1 MRTSLPSAARALML
15 SFLFALVVGCAHRGA
30 PSVYPKVDA
39 TAARPTLAVVELL
52 ATDYLPPFPQCE
64 SRDVICMD
72 PPPTWVRFR
81 TLQTVYGEPMPERFY
96 ASTTSHYGKMDAYG
110 LAKGPMLVLLLT
122 QDGSTVLPRYAR
134 ANLQTDSAG
143 ERHLVLTR
151 EGPHWLPC
159 SVAALGEP
167 IVDARLRRR
176 SAVAIEDYRQFHAD
190 TSARY
195 FRVEGDAAH
204 PLKSVPMG
212 RLQAHLAGRTLA
224 AADFACPRADR

>member
-1 MRTSLPSAARALML
+1 MKPVLPRAARALML
-15 SFLFALVVGCAHRGA
+15 PFLLALAAGCAHRGA
-30 PSVYPKVDA
+30 PSVYPEVDA
-39 TAARPTLAVVELL
+39 TTARSTLAVVELL
-52 ATDYLPPFPQCE
+52 ATDYLPPFPECE

-81 TLQTVYGEPMPERFY
+81 ARQTVYGEPTPERFY

-110 LAKGPMLVLLLT
+110 LAQGPMLVLLLT

-143 ERHLVLTR
+143 EWHLVLTG

-159 SVAALGEP
+159 SVATLGEP
-167 IVDARLRRR
+167 IVDARLRRE
-176 SAVAIEDYRQFHAD
+176 SAVAIDDYRQFHAD

-195 FRVEGDAAH
+195 FRVEGDAAY

-212 RLQAHLAGRTLA
+212 RLQAHLAGKTLA
-224 AADFACPRADR
+224 AADFACPRADG

>member
-1 MRTSLPSAARALML
+1 MRTFLPGAARALML
-15 SFLFALVVGCAHRGA
+15 SSLLVLGVGCAHQGA

-52 ATDYLPPFPQCE
+52 ATDYLPPFPECASQ
-64 SRDVICMD
+64 DVICMD

-81 TLQTVYGEPMPERFY
+81 TLQTVYGAPLPERFY

-110 LAKGPMLVLLLT
+110 LAEGPMLVLLLT
-122 QDGSTVLPRYAR
+122 QDGSTVMPRYAR
-134 ANLQTDSAG
+134 ANLQTDGAG
-143 ERHLVLTR
+143 EPHLVLTH

-167 IVDARLRRR
+167 IVDARLRRKTAVPVADYHQYHAKD
-176 SAVAIEDYRQFHAD
+176 SAQ
-190 TSARY
+190 Y
-195 FRVEGDAAH
+195 FRVENDAAH

-212 RLQAHLAGRTLA
+212 RLHAHMAGKALDV
-224 AADFACPRADR
+224 ADFACPGADD